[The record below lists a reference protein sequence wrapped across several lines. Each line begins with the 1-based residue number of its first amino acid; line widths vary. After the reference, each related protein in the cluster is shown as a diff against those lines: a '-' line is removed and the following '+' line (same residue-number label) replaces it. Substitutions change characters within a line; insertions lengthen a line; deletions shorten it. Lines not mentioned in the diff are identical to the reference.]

1 MLGRTGRKRSHG
13 SRCRWPLY
21 VPAAHGS
28 VMLQLSS
35 LSDNN
40 THTAFV
46 REHREK
52 VFYGCALS
60 VRVMCCMF
68 KKEEEVLVRLKLSSA
83 QG

>member
-1 MLGRTGRKRSHG
+1 
-13 SRCRWPLY
+13 
-21 VPAAHGS
+21 
-28 VMLQLSS
+28 MLQLSS